1 MFDIPNFSSK
11 YKKNTLNPTADYN
24 SSRPLHRRR
33 ECGRAPDHGSRG
45 HAPGPPSTVAAFD
58 AAVDWDAGAVH
69 FRSYA
74 MRDAYLAH
82 LRQTIDQIRADGFY
96 KTEREIASP
105 QAADIRLA
113 DGKQVLNFCANNYL
127 GLADDSRLIA
137 AAQAALERD
146 GFGMASVRFICGT
159 QTVHK
164 QLEAAL
170 SAFLKTDDAIL
181 YSSCFDANGGLFETL
196 LGEEDAI
203 ISDELN
209 HASIIDGVRLSKAKR
224 FRYKNNDLADLEA
237 KLREADAA
245 GARFKLIATD
255 GVFSMDGI
263 IANLKGIC
271 DLADRYGAL
280 VMVDDSHAVGFI
292 GEHGRGTPEHCGVE
306 GRIDIV
312 TGTLGK
318 ALGGASGGYV
328 AARREVVELL
338 RQRSRPY
345 LFSNTL
351 APSIA
356 SASLRVL
363 ELLASDEGAKRR
375 ERVRAN
381 GARFREKMGAAGFT
395 LVPGEHPIIPVM
407 LGDAQVA
414 TKMADALLAE
424 GVYVIGFSYPVV
436 PRGRA
441 RIRTQMSAA
450 HTPEQI
456 DRAVDAFVRVGKTFG
471 VV

>member
-1 MFDIPNFSSK
+1 M
-11 YKKNTLNPTADYN
+11 
-24 SSRPLHRRR
+24 R
-33 ECGRAPDHGSRG
+33 EP
-45 HAPGPPSTVAAFD
+45 
-58 AAVDWDAGAVH
+58 
-69 FRSYA
+69 
-74 MRDAYLAH
+74 YLAH
-82 LRQTIDQIRADGFY
+82 LRTTLDQIRADGFY
-96 KTEREIASP
+96 KTERVIASP
-105 QAADIRLA
+105 QSSDIRLA
-113 DGKQVLNFCANNYL
+113 GGADVLNFCANNYL
-127 GLADDSRLIA
+127 GLADDPRLIA
-137 AAQAALERD
+137 AAKEGLDND

-164 QLEAAL
+164 QLESAL
-170 SAFLKTDDAIL
+170 AAFLQTDDCIL

-196 LGEEDAI
+196 LDESDAV

-209 HASIIDGVRLSKAKR
+209 HASIIDGVRLCKAKR
-224 FRYKNNDLADLEA
+224 YRYRNNDLADLEA

-263 IANLKGIC
+263 IANLAGIC

-292 GEHGRGTPEHCGVE
+292 GEHGRGTPEHCGVA
-306 GRIDIV
+306 GRIDII

-328 AARREVVELL
+328 AARKEIVELL

-351 APSIA
+351 TPSIA
-356 SASLRVL
+356 AASLKVL
-363 ELLASDEGAKRR
+363 ELVQSAEGAQLR

-381 GARFREKMGAAGFT
+381 GAHFRRAMTELGFT

-407 LGDAQVA
+407 LGDAQIA
-414 TKMADALLAE
+414 SSMADALLKE

-436 PRGRA
+436 PKGRA

-456 DRAVDAFVRVGKTFG
+456 DRAVDAFARVGKSLG
-471 VV
+471 IV